1 VETAPGAF
9 DESEPLVAV
18 HDTLASDPVAL
29 GPSVSCH
36 PTATISATFQLEADS
51 MDAAIDAATAAFGR
65 ALDAAGAGTD
75 RRVVEVSPA

>member
-1 VETAPGAF
+1 
-9 DESEPLVAV
+9 
-18 HDTLASDPVAL
+18 
-29 GPSVSCH
+29 
-36 PTATISATFQLEADS
+36 